1 MGELA
6 EHQGDGARAPEEE
19 LRPPRKHERSDR
31 AGALASRGTRA
42 ARERGVAGR
51 AQGSLAGRGELQ
63 DARHGHRTGGRATME
78 MGDRRWG
85 RAGLWKSRGK
95 VERHEGEAEGVGA
108 ATGKL
113 HGGGLGLEMR
123 ERATRQGWAPSW
135 RERIRTQGR
144 ADRAA

>member
-1 MGELA
+1 MGSSAGRESRGARRAMGELA

-78 MGDRRWG
+78 MGIDDGAEPGCG
-85 RAGLWKSRGK
+85 RA
-95 VERHEGEAEGVGA
+95 A
-108 ATGKL
+108 ARL
-113 HGGGLGLEMR
+113 S
-123 ERATRQGWAPSW
+123 ATREKQ
-135 RERIRTQGR
+135 RE
-144 ADRAA
+144 